1 MNQATLAW
9 TAFKNMM
16 RQAARDPVWA
26 FVALIISPFRGG
38 LYLLK
43 VGFFI
48 GLVALA
54 LVGLLHLAIP
64 QDWIVARWAA
74 RRHIPVERRRP
85 TGLRRQ
91 RSR

>member
-9 TAFKNMM
+9 AAFKNMM
-16 RQAARDPVWA
+16 RHAARDPVWA
-26 FVALIISPFRGG
+26 FVALIVAPFRGG

-48 GLVALA
+48 ALVAVALA
-54 LVGLLHLAIP
+54 DLLHFAIP